1 MDLPA
6 CAEARPLAPGK
17 FQDPLRTAKGE
28 PRARVRLSR
37 LETLWFNTGTLC
49 NLTCQNCYIES
60 SPRNDRLAYLS
71 RAEVRAFLDEIA
83 RDRLRTRLI
92 GFTGGEPFMNPEL
105 PGMLEDVLA
114 RGLDALVLTNAMKPL
129 RKRRSELCALRE
141 RYGARLTLRVS
152 VDHYTRAVHEAER
165 GLRSW
170 EPTVD
175 GFLWLVREGFEV
187 HVASRRLTK
196 EPEGQIRAGFAAL
209 FAELGVPID
218 AYDPV
223 RLMIFPEMDAS
234 RDVPEITDSCWG
246 ILGRT
251 PDSVMC
257 ATSRMVVRRKG
268 AERAAVLACTL
279 LPYDQRFELG
289 ATLAEASGAVPLN
302 HPHCAAFCVL
312 GGAACS
318 RG

>member
-83 RDRLRTRLI
+83 RGRLRTRLI

-105 PGMLEDVLA
+105 PGMLDDVLA

-129 RKRRSELCALRE
+129 RKRRSELSALRE

-152 VDHYTRAVHEAER
+152 VDHYTREVHEAER

-196 EPEGQIRAGFAAL
+196 EPEGQIRAGFAEL
-209 FAELGVPID
+209 FAELGVSID